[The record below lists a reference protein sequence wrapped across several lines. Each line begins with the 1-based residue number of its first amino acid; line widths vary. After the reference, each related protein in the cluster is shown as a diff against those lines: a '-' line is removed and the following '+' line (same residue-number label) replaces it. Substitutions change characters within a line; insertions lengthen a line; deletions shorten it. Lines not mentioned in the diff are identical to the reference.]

1 MYFPKHFKYNKAH
14 KGPLPKGISVKS
26 NQLAFGSFGLK
37 TLEEGKIT
45 PKQIEATRIV
55 ISKNIKRYGKF
66 WIRVFPDILVT
77 KKPNEVRMGKG
88 KGSFSHWI
96 CKIKKGRILF
106 EIDGIEKEKAKK
118 ILNLARYKLP
128 IKTKLIIK

>member
-45 PKQIEATRIV
+45 PLLKAKQRKAGHCNSGRITV
-55 ISKNIKRYGKF
+55 RHRQLFTKKRYRKVDF
-66 WIRVFPDILVT
+66 RQ
-77 KKPNEVRMGKG
+77 E
-88 KGSFSHWI
+88 
-96 CKIKKGRILF
+96 LF
-106 EIDGIEKEKAKK
+106 ENNAKIIE
-118 ILNLARYKLP
+118 
-128 IKTKLIIK
+128 IIKDPFRTAHVELIG